1 MKRLGLAHLH
11 QHSEFSRL
19 DSAMQIR
26 EFAEAGASF
35 VAQAITDHGNVDGA
49 LKYQRACA
57 ETGTVPLF
65 GCELYIGVEGEQKER
80 LHLTVLA
87 KSRTGFTSICRGL
100 SLANLHHARRG
111 TGEVPWAEILK
122 LREVVVLS
130 GCASSPVW
138 KLEGGDE
145 YAVQLAEAFGDDFY
159 FEVQPLDDLATQQ
172 RINRQAARM
181 ATQGGVKPVVTCDAH
196 FRCPEDRELH
206 EVVLAVGQK
215 PFRRWD
221 DPERW
226 RFDSELNYPME
237 PNEAR
242 ERLVKCG
249 LPGSVAEASIQTTLE
264 IAEKCGGWTL
274 EPLPIQLPGE
284 DDADMRLI
292 HTAESGLAKLGK
304 GNDPKYIDRLATEL
318 GVFLEAPGIP
328 AYLLLVSE
336 IVGWAKS
343 SGIAVG
349 PGRGSAAGSL
359 VVRALGITGVD
370 PLEHGLSYERFYAP
384 GRKAAGLP
392 DIDVDFAHHSR
403 GVVESYLI
411 GRFGADRVAHVSTY
425 GTVGARQALRDVA
438 RVFDVPLEDVE
449 AVSKFVNDRP
459 DQENPVGLAELFA
472 EKGPGAWFAKAY
484 PRVAGLAKRY
494 EGRVRQ
500 SGTHAG
506 GFVVGSGPL
515 TDGRQCVLYERDGVR
530 LVNWDKDDLEHFG
543 LIKLDL
549 LGLSA
554 LSVLDET
561 ARSVG
566 KTYGELFET
575 IPTDAPTVY
584 AEIAAGR
591 MAGAFQVGT
600 HGMKKLCQA
609 MRVKSLPDLTLANA
623 VFRPGAIEQG
633 ILDEIALVVR
643 GDDDPPDVHPKL
655 APILSDS
662 YGFIVYQEQVMRACV
677 ELAGWTWA
685 EADALRKVIGKSKG
699 REAVREFGAKFVD
712 GCARLRTM
720 TREEAVELW
729 KSLEGWGRYGFNKA
743 HALSYAL
750 VAYQTLWAKLH
761 YPAAFL
767 AAALNHGTG
776 DTREEQRDALM
787 DEARRLRIEAHPPDV
802 NVSLEGARELGGD
815 IQLGLLEIDGIGE
828 VAAGEILRARGSGKF
843 RDLDDFLARVD
854 RRKLHVGIIERLAEA
869 GAFASFGIEGKGGGL
884 RGRPTPGTLRHVS
897 KSLLTGLRKETRACT
912 RCDLRKKC
920 RAPVPVTPGDTNVL
934 IVGEAPGELEDR
946 RGRGFVGASGLYL
959 REKLSEAGF
968 DPQDAHFANSI
979 CCRPVDNKFPDFS
992 YIDGCPWLKET
1003 IKLLKPAVILALGN
1017 KPLYAFTGQRSGISK
1032 LAGTRKKLADGTVIV
1047 FGSHPASVL
1056 YHPEAEADF
1065 KRGIEKFVRTV
1076 EESL

>member
-1 MKRLGLAHLH
+1 
-11 QHSEFSRL
+11 
-19 DSAMQIR
+19 MQIR

-87 KSRTGFTSICRGL
+87 ESRTGFTSICRAL

-111 TGEVPWAEILK
+111 TGEVPWAEVLK

-181 ATQGGVKPVVTCDAH
+181 ATRGGVKPVVTCDAH
-196 FRCPEDRELH
+196 FKCPGDRELH

-226 RFDSELNYPME
+226 RFDSALNYPMG
-237 PNEAR
+237 PDEAR
-242 ERLVKCG
+242 NRLVKCG
-249 LPGSVAEASIQTTLE
+249 LPGSVAAASIETTLE

-274 EPLPIQLPGE
+274 EPLPIRLPGE
-284 DDADMRLI
+284 EDADARLVLA
-292 HTAESGLAKLGK
+292 AEAGLRRLGK
-304 GNDPKYIDRLATEL
+304 DRDGKYLARLATEL
-318 GVFLEAPGIP
+318 EVFLGAPGLP

-336 IVGWAKS
+336 IVTWAREA
-343 SGIAVG
+343 GIAVG

-359 VVRALGITGVD
+359 VVRCLGITGVD
-370 PLEHGLSYERFYAP
+370 PIEHGLSYERFFAP
-384 GRKAAGLP
+384 GRKEAGLP
-392 DIDVDFAHHSR
+392 DIDVDVAHHSR
-403 GVVESYLI
+403 EAVERHLI
-411 GRFGADRVAHVSTY
+411 EKFGADRVAHVSTH

-438 RVFDVPLEDVE
+438 RVFDVPLQDVE
-449 AVSKFVNDRP
+449 EVSRYLIDRP
-459 DQENPVGLAELFA
+459 DREETVGLAELFDA
-472 EKGPGAWFAKAY
+472 KGPGAWFAKAY
-484 PRVAGLAKRY
+484 PKVAEFAKRY

-500 SGTHAG
+500 LGKHAG
-506 GFVVGSGPL
+506 GFVVGSGSL
-515 TDGRQCVLYERDGVR
+515 ADGSSCVLYERDGVR

-543 LIKLDL
+543 LLKLDL
-549 LGLSA
+549 LGLSV

-566 KTYGELFET
+566 KTYAELFDPLPLDDKEVYEK
-575 IPTDAPTVY
+575 IAKGQTV
-584 AEIAAGR
+584 
-591 MAGAFQVGT
+591 GAFQVGT
-600 HGMKKLCQA
+600 HGMRSLCKA
-609 MRVKSLPDLTLANA
+609 MKVGSLEDLTLASA
-623 VFRPGAIEQG
+623 VFRPGGIEQG
-633 ILDEIALVVR
+633 ILEDVALVVG
-643 GDDDPPDVHPKL
+643 GDGDPPEIHPKL
-655 APILSDS
+655 TPLLKES
-662 YGFIVYQEQVMRACV
+662 YGFIVYQEQVMKACV

-699 REAVREFGAKFVD
+699 REAIREFASKFVE

-743 HALSYAL
+743 HALSYAIL
-750 VAYQTLWAKLH
+750 GYQTMWAKMQH
-761 YPAAFL
+761 PAEFL
-767 AAALNHGTG
+767 AASLNHGTG
-776 DTREEQRDALM
+776 DTKEEARDALLS
-787 DEARRLRIEAHPPDV
+787 EAEELRLTVRPPDV
-802 NVSLEGARELGGD
+802 NESLEGARSKD
-815 IQLGLLEIDGIGE
+815 ATIQLGLLEIDGVGE
-828 VAAGEILRARGSGKF
+828 VAAQEIIRARGADRFG
-843 RDLDDFLARVD
+843 DLDDFLARVD
-854 RRKLHVGIIERLAEA
+854 RRKVHVGIVERLAEA

-884 RGRPTPGTLRHVS
+884 RGRPTPGSIRPVS
-897 KSLLTGLRKETRACT
+897 KSLLADIRRETRACT

-946 RGRGFVGASGLYL
+946 RGRGFIGASGLYL
-959 REKLSEAGF
+959 REKLAEAGF
-968 DPQDAHFANSI
+968 DPDDAHFANSI
-979 CCRPVDNKFPDFS
+979 CCRPVDNRFPDLS
-992 YIDGCPWLKET
+992 YIDRCPWLKET

-1032 LAGTRKKLADGTVIV
+1032 LAGTRKKLADGAVIV

-1056 YHPEAEADF
+1056 YHPEAETDF